1 MQDRPRK
8 AVRVV
13 VETRLGKGITR
24 EEIEDRL
31 SKMIRSL
38 KLEDAELSVLLTGDD
53 QIQELNRV
61 YRKKNKPTDVLAFP
75 QDDDGGETPRGE
87 PRLLGDVVV
96 SIPTARAQ
104 ARTARRAAID
114 EVTML
119 LAHGLLHLLGW
130 DHDTDRKERAMT
142 RETDRLCVVASAK
155 SDATRKIAGK
165 PVKGRSARSN

>member
-8 AVRVV
+8 AVRIVI
-13 VETRLGKGITR
+13 ETRLGRGITR
-24 EEIEDRL
+24 DEIEDRL
-31 SKMIRSL
+31 SKMIRDL

-53 QIQELNRV
+53 QIQELNRL

-75 QDDDGGETPRGE
+75 QDEAPRGA
-87 PRLLGDVVV
+87 PRLLGDVIV

-104 ARTARRAAID
+104 AHTANRAVID

-130 DHDTDRKERAMT
+130 DHDTDRKEHAMT
-142 RETDRLCVVASAK
+142 RETDRLCVLAAGPK
-155 SDATRKIAGK
+155 KHARKR
-165 PVKGRSARSN
+165 GRPSSN

>member
-8 AVRVV
+8 AIRVV

-31 SKMIRSL
+31 SKMIRNL

-53 QIQELNRV
+53 QIQQLNRV
-61 YRKKNKPTDVLAFP
+61 YRKKDKPTDVLALP
-75 QDDDGGETPRGE
+75 QEGDGSETPHGG
-87 PRLLGDVVV
+87 PRLLVDVIV

-104 ARTARRAAID
+104 ARDAKRAAID

-142 RETDRLCVVASAK
+142 RETDRLCVVASA
-155 SDATRKIAGK
+155 ARKIASK
-165 PVKGRSARSN
+165 ARKSRSARSN

>member
-8 AVRVV
+8 AVRIV
-13 VETRLGKGITR
+13 VEARLGRGMTR
-24 EEIEDRL
+24 EMIEDRL
-31 SKMIRSL
+31 SKMIRDL

-53 QIQELNRV
+53 QIQELNRL

-75 QDDDGGETPRGE
+75 QDEAPRGA
-87 PRLLGDVVV
+87 PRLLGDVIV

-104 ARTARRAAID
+104 ARTAKRAVID

-142 RETDRLCVVASAK
+142 HETDRLCALAVGAEK
-155 SDATRKIAGK
+155 R
-165 PVKGRSARSN
+165 RRARSN

>member
-8 AVRVV
+8 AVRIV
-13 VETRLGKGITR
+13 VETKLGKGITR
-24 EEIEDRL
+24 DQIEDRL
-31 SKMIRSL
+31 SKMIRDL

-75 QDDDGGETPRGE
+75 QHDEDGEAPHGV
-87 PRLLGDVVV
+87 PRLLGDVIV
-96 SIPTARAQ
+96 SIPTARVQ
-104 ARTARRAAID
+104 ARTANRAVID

-142 RETDRLCVVASAK
+142 RETDRLCAIAS
-155 SDATRKIAGK
+155 K
-165 PVKGRSARSN
+165 PGKGRSARSN

>member
-8 AVRVV
+8 AIRVV
-13 VETRLGKGITR
+13 VETRLGKGIRR

-31 SKMIRSL
+31 SKMIRNL

-61 YRKKNKPTDVLAFP
+61 YRKKDKPTDVLAFP
-75 QDDDGGETPRGE
+75 QEEDGSEMPHGG
-87 PRLLGDVVV
+87 PRLLGDVIV

-104 ARTARRAAID
+104 ARDAKRAAID

-142 RETDRLCVVASAK
+142 RETDRLCVVASA
-155 SDATRKIAGK
+155 ARKIASK
-165 PVKGRSARSN
+165 ARKSRSARSN

>member
-8 AVRVV
+8 AIRVV

-31 SKMIRSL
+31 SKMIRNL

-61 YRKKNKPTDVLAFP
+61 YRKKDKPTDVLAFP
-75 QDDDGGETPRGE
+75 QEEDGSEMPHGG
-87 PRLLGDVVV
+87 PRLLGDVIV

-104 ARTARRAAID
+104 ARDAKRAAID

-142 RETDRLCVVASAK
+142 RETDRLCTIASKARK
-155 SDATRKIAGK
+155 S
-165 PVKGRSARSN
+165 RSARSN

>member
-13 VETRLGKGITR
+13 VETRLGRGITR
-24 EEIEDRL
+24 GEIEDRL

-75 QDDDGGETPRGE
+75 QDEDGALSPHGV
-87 PRLLGDVVV
+87 PRLLGDVIV
-96 SIPTARAQ
+96 SIPTARVQ
-104 ARTARRAAID
+104 ARTAKRAAID

-142 RETDRLCVVASAK
+142 RETDRLCAIAS
-155 SDATRKIAGK
+155 RPG
-165 PVKGRSARSN
+165 KGRSARSN

>member
-8 AVRVV
+8 AIRVV
-13 VETRLGKGITR
+13 VETRLGRGITR

-31 SKMIRSL
+31 SKMIRKL
-38 KLEDAELSVLLTGDD
+38 KLQDAELSVLLTGDD

-75 QDDDGGETPRGE
+75 QHDEDGEAPHGG
-87 PRLLGDVVV
+87 PRLLGDVIV
-96 SIPTARAQ
+96 SIPTARVQ
-104 ARTARRAAID
+104 ARVAKRAVID

-142 RETDRLCVVASAK
+142 RETDRLCAIAS
-155 SDATRKIAGK
+155 K

>member
-8 AVRVV
+8 AIRVV

-31 SKMIRSL
+31 SKMIRNL

-75 QDDDGGETPRGE
+75 QDDHGAESPHGV
-87 PRLLGDVVV
+87 PRLLGDVIV

-104 ARTARRAAID
+104 ARTANRAVID

-142 RETDRLCVVASAK
+142 RETDRLCA
-155 SDATRKIAGK
+155 IAGK